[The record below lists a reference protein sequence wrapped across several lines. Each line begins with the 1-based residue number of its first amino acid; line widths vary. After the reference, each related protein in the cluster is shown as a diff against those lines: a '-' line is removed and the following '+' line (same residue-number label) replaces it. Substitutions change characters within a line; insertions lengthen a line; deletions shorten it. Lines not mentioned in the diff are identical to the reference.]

1 MIISFTENVAT
12 PTNFPNCCQNI
23 FCFQSLCSEMVTKCA
38 ARRKYSHESW
48 YLNQQLNRPSVA
60 SHFVL
65 RQSVYNEFITP
76 FFPKVPVTLTEK
88 TVSLSN
94 MHVHLKIKHSGVPF
108 KYFASCMHEI
118 IGIKPEFDYRYVI
131 KFPFFL
137 KGTSLYLIDILVKR
151 KH

>member
-76 FFPKVPVTLTEK
+76 FSPKVLVTLTEK
-88 TVSLSN
+88 TVILSN

-108 KYFASCMHEI
+108 WVLRFLQASNLSLI
-118 IGIKPEFDYRYVI
+118 TVTSSNS
-131 KFPFFL
+131 PFFL

>member
-23 FCFQSLCSEMVTKCA
+23 FCFQSLCSKMVTKSA

-76 FFPKVPVTLTEK
+76 FSPKVLVTLTEK
-88 TVSLSN
+88 NGQFIQYACSSKDQTLWRTI
-94 MHVHLKIKHSGVPF
+94 L
-108 KYFASCMHEI
+108 
-118 IGIKPEFDYRYVI
+118 
-131 KFPFFL
+131 
-137 KGTSLYLIDILVKR
+137 GTSLLACMKSLASNLSLITVTSSNSPFFWKELAYILLIYL
-151 KH
+151 

>member
-48 YLNQQLNRPSVA
+48 YLNQQLNTGRPSVA

-76 FFPKVPVTLTEK
+76 FSPKVLVTLTEK
-88 TVSLSN
+88 NGQFIQYACSSKDQTLWRTI
-94 MHVHLKIKHSGVPF
+94 L
-108 KYFASCMHEI
+108 
-118 IGIKPEFDYRYVI
+118 
-131 KFPFFL
+131 
-137 KGTSLYLIDILVKR
+137 GTSLLACMKSLASNLSLITVTSSNSPFFWKELAYILLIYL
-151 KH
+151 

>member
-23 FCFQSLCSEMVTKCA
+23 FCFQSLCSKMVTKSA

-76 FFPKVPVTLTEK
+76 FSPKVLVTLTEK

-108 KYFASCMHEI
+108 WVLRFLHAWNHWHQTWVWLPLRHQI
-118 IGIKPEFDYRYVI
+118 PL
-131 KFPFFL
+131 FFWKEL
-137 KGTSLYLIDILVKR
+137 AYILLIYL
-151 KH
+151 